1 MDVDELDAWLGT
13 GDEESGGQGSGGQ
26 GSGGQDGDGRARAPW
41 GAAPPRTD
49 DLGSGRA
56 DRGRRWAPIA
66 GGALLLWL
74 LVMAVAFGR
83 GSGTATD
90 DADESPSVMDT
101 AMAAGSSAT
110 EAIGTT
116 EDAGTTDAAEAIGPT
131 DDPAA
136 GDATGGDAAGH
147 VHEGER
153 DFGAIVAL
161 RTAVGGTTDGTD
173 RYLEWAV
180 PVERVPLHE
189 DVTLVVL
196 DAVWLRGRDGVFDRA
211 EAGRWAV
218 PVDADG
224 AALTAPWAVGAV
236 IPHDPPEPVEPP
248 VLRQRV
254 AEVEDALVAD
264 GWTDVVVH
272 ASDAH
277 TDLTGVWVVV
287 VDGVDPAGVQRVG
300 TLLWLHDDGILR
312 VLGGSR

>member
-13 GDEESGGQGSGGQ
+13 GDEESGGQDSRGP
-26 GSGGQDGDGRARAPW
+26 DDDGRARAPW

-49 DLGSGRA
+49 DLGSGRD
-56 DRGRRWAPIA
+56 DRGRRWVPIA

-74 LVMAVAFGR
+74 LVMAMAFGR
-83 GSGTATD
+83 GSGTD

-101 AMAAGSSAT
+101 AMAAGSAPT
-110 EAIGTT
+110 EPVGT
-116 EDAGTTDAAEAIGPT
+116 AGTIEPAEAVETIGPA
-131 DDPAA
+131 DDAAA
-136 GDATGGDAAGH
+136 GDATGGDAAGY

-161 RTAVGGTTDGTD
+161 RTAVAETTDGTD

-180 PVERVPLHE
+180 PVDRVPLHE

-218 PVDADG
+218 PVGADG
-224 AALTAPWAVGAV
+224 AALTAPWAVGAA
-236 IPHDPPEPVEPP
+236 IPHDPPEPIEPP

-254 AEVEDALVAD
+254 AEVEDALVMD

-277 TDLTGVWVVV
+277 ADLTGVWVVV
-287 VDGVDPAGVQRVG
+287 VDGVDPAGVQRIG
-300 TLLWLHDDGILR
+300 ALLWLHDDGTLR

>member
-13 GDEESGGQGSGGQ
+13 GDEESGAQGAGGQ
-26 GSGGQDGDGRARAPW
+26 GSGGQDGGGRSRAPW

-49 DLGSGRA
+49 DLGSGRD

-101 AMAAGSSAT
+101 AMAAGSAAT

-116 EDAGTTDAAEAIGPT
+116 EDAGTTDAAEARGPP
-131 DDPAA
+131 DAPAA
-136 GDATGGDAAGH
+136 GA
-147 VHEGER
+147 
-153 DFGAIVAL
+153 
-161 RTAVGGTTDGTD
+161 GTD

-224 AALTAPWAVGAV
+224 AALTAPWAVGAA